1 MSKTLL
7 IVFVAFLTYTNVFG
21 QVVNSNEYRDAI
33 VFSRNDKQRF
43 GLDAYAGHTEWE
55 SEYFSQTNYPV
66 VNAHQAYKTLLKNE
80 EDWVNFSINRA
91 FIPTIDGVTIRIKGS
106 DQPLNYNAIDSNLF
120 ELQLPAATT
129 NYKVQFFYKEE
140 LQAELFVEMIEPI
153 IQKIRIV
160 PLVKANY
167 KKEKLK
173 QILDSLYRQANI
185 QFEIII
191 DPLFVDKELPADLT
205 LRNPSS
211 NHDRFTDQ
219 MRLIRD
225 VYIEAHPEHVE
236 DEFLF
241 FTVDGF
247 VNEAIYG
254 YMVKNKA
261 LGFVRNEPSRTTAFS
276 IAKQLGYG
284 LGRLSMS
291 WANNGP
297 EKGTTSNIMDA
308 GPVFHMRKTQW
319 DALRSKHTIYSFY
332 DDYEDVKTN
341 SGIIAYYFWKEDA
354 LGNIVM
360 KNGSPLLSIVRPF
373 KKNTFSYHLE
383 INHFFY
389 KTLFSFKGKTISLVH
404 ILAVILCFIP
414 MRFIAK
420 RFRRLFERKFKRPRF
435 LKFMSR
441 VVSIVLGTVLAFF
454 SIGLVDLG
462 YGMYEVE
469 NGKVAE
475 LKGISMRAAISLVAE
490 RQHPKQLAE
499 SQLGSE
505 VLVQNNGQIEL
516 KRRQRVLYFDV
527 YQNEKG
533 KPYKMRFSDSKDSV
547 VLLSKQKRLAAK
559 SHYFVVRYKN
569 DNDSLIKEEL
579 FNHLGVNLTEKMDLK
594 NPVERILVFVNGY
607 RPTSLGSSVGENL
620 SDIQNN
626 GLEFPNSY
634 NKIYPNDRF
643 EYWHPWNE
651 IDDLFKNRI
660 NPTNV
665 FYADGHFSVATS
677 NYRKLVEFTKT
688 SAIYP
693 KRCKNPQKHICY
705 TSKTL
710 KSKLFGS
717 SQVKT
722 YSLLERRSNKQ
733 GFNLRR
739 KNGRIAGRNLLQAL
753 NELPNKSSN
762 DTLFIVAHSM
772 GYAYALGMIDV
783 LEGQIQLGSFYIIAP
798 ENASAG
804 KIHYTKWKEVWQYGS
819 NFNQK
824 GKDAP
829 CLQDGVAPQFPVKGL
844 PNQCRLYFPRKLYR
858 NKGFFD
864 SHFIGYYTWVLD
876 IPKGRPGHIQQR

>member
-1 MSKTLL
+1 MLQFRLL
-7 IVFVAFLTYTNVFG
+7 ILLVFLGQFVFG
-21 QVVNSNEYRDAI
+21 QKIDPKDFNDA
-33 VFSRNDKQRF
+33 VYFSSNDKQKYGF
-43 GLDAYAGHTEWE
+43 DAFDGNKAWE
-55 SEYFSQTNYPV
+55 NEYFTHANYSV
-66 VNAHQAYKTLLKNE
+66 VNTHQAYKIVGKNE
-80 EDWVNFSINRA
+80 SDWVNFSINPSKISKREEL
-91 FIPTIDGVTIRIKGS
+91 VIKVKETGS
-106 DQPLNYNAIDSNLF
+106 FLKYQTIDSNLY
-120 ELQLPAATT
+120 ELKLPEAIA
-129 NYKVQFFYKEE
+129 NYKVQFFVKEV
-140 LQAELFVEMIEPI
+140 LQAELFVEVSEPI
-153 IQKIRIV
+153 VQKIRIV
-160 PLVKANY
+160 PLVKTAI

-173 QILDSLYRQANI
+173 RILDSLYQQANI
-185 QFEIII
+185 QFEILIE
-191 DPLFVDKELPADLT
+191 PLFTNDELPKDLV
-205 LRNPSS
+205 LKNPS
-211 NHDRFTDQ
+211 NHHDRFSDQ

-241 FTVDGF
+241 FIVDGF
-247 VNEAIYG
+247 VNESIYG

-261 LGFVRNEPSRTTAFS
+261 LGFVRDEPSRTTAFS
-276 IAKQLGYG
+276 IAKQMGYG

-297 EKGTTSNIMDA
+297 ERGSTLNIMDA

-389 KTLFSFKGKTISLVH
+389 KTLFSIKGKTISLVH

-475 LKGISMRAAISLVAE
+475 LKGKTMRAAISLIAD
-490 RQHPKQLAE
+490 RQHPKQLAA
-499 SQLGSE
+499 SLLGSE
-505 VLVQNNGQIEL
+505 VLAQNNGHYEL
-516 KRRQRVLYFDV
+516 KRRKRVLYFNV
-527 YQNEKG
+527 YQNAEKTN
-533 KPYKMRFSDSKDSV
+533 YKMRFIDSKDSIE
-547 VLLSKQKRLAAK
+547 LRTKNKRIAAK

-579 FNHLGVNLTEKMDLK
+579 FNHLGVNLTEKMELK

-634 NKIYPNDRF
+634 NKIYTTDRF

-651 IDDLFKNRI
+651 IDQLFKNRI

-665 FYADGHFSVATS
+665 FYADGHFSVSTS
-677 NYRKLVEFTKT
+677 NYKKLVEFTKT

-693 KRCKNPQKHICY
+693 KRCKNPQRHVCY
-705 TSKTL
+705 TTKSI
-710 KSKLFGS
+710 KSKIFGTNE
-717 SQVKT
+717 VKS
-722 YSLLERRSNKQ
+722 YSLLERRSNKK

-739 KNGRIAGRNLLQAL
+739 KNGRIAGRNLLQSL
-753 NELPNKSSN
+753 NELPNKSNN

-772 GYAYALGMIDV
+772 GFAYALGMIDV

-804 KIHYTKWKEVWQYGS
+804 KIHYSKWKEVWQYGS
-819 NFNQK
+819 NFNK
-824 GKDAP
+824 TGKDAP
-829 CLQDGVAPQFPVKGL
+829 CLQDGVAPQFPVNGL
-844 PNQCRLYFPRKLYR
+844 PKKCRLYFPKKLYR

-864 SHFIGYYTWVLD
+864 SHFIGYYTWVMD
-876 IPKGRPGHIQQR
+876 IPKGKPGHIQQR